1 MNIMDA
7 NRTSPGYELKD
18 ELARYCLPQ
27 TSRDPNRKLAWVSSI
42 CILFLIV
49 GVAGAKRGSIALR
62 PPPPLPAE
70 MVPVF
75 IEPPPPPPASEETQ
89 KEEPK
94 EVKAEAPNVVVA
106 VPDSPAVL
114 FSVPTMANV
123 LVPNGVPTTPPLNP
137 MRPVEALHN
146 RPITLINSGG
156 YERPAPDYPAFF
168 QDRGEHGAVTLL
180 MTVDQ
185 SGIVTDV
192 KIAKSTGFPDL
203 DEYVL
208 KHVKKHWIIPP
219 AEGNQLFETTINFVP

>member
-7 NRTSPGYELKD
+7 NRSLPVYELKD
-18 ELARYCLPQ
+18 ELARYCLPPAN
-27 TSRDPNRKLAWVSSI
+27 RDPNRKLAWVNSI
-42 CILFLIV
+42 CILFLII
-49 GVAGAKRGSIALR
+49 GVAGAKPGSIALK

-70 MVPVF
+70 MIPIFVQ
-75 IEPPPPPPASEETQ
+75 PPPLPPASEETQ

-94 EVKAEAPNVVVA
+94 EVKPDAPNVVVA

-123 LVPNGVPTTPPLNP
+123 LVPDGTPTTPPLNP

-146 RPITLINSGG
+146 RPAMLIDSGG
-156 YERPAPDYPAFF
+156 YERPSPDYPVYF
-168 QDRGEHGAVTLL
+168 QERGEHGSVTFLI
-180 MTVDQ
+180 TVDQ

-192 KIAKSTGFPDL
+192 RIAQSSGFPDL
-203 DEYVL
+203 DEYAL

-219 AEGNQLFETTINFVP
+219 VAGNQLFETTINFVP